1 MDIIFQKPHTLKK
14 SFYIDSFLKD
24 YFFFILVI
32 IAEINEWKSKGA
44 LTEKHCFHLV
54 FRLADEIEAFIN
66 VIPTTNKRNEH
77 LLVFLKTIFSF
88 IHYSCFNQL
97 LFDIL
102 FPFITVE

>member
-32 IAEINEWKSKGA
+32 LAEINERRSKGA
-44 LTEKHCFHLV
+44 LTEKHYFHLV

-66 VIPTTNKRNEH
+66 VIPITNKRNDH
-77 LLVFLKTIFSF
+77 LYSVLKNNILVYTLFLF
-88 IHYSCFNQL
+88 
-97 LFDIL
+97 
-102 FPFITVE
+102 